1 MIHDDLPRQARDKRK
16 ETFLYTGFVDLGG
29 GTHCG
34 QSFWCETRTPFSLCH
49 RQNDGNPLICQG
61 RLGTDMTRN
70 GQPVVFIGRDPK
82 GRRVQFMWL
91 MIALPN
97 ATWSGAPTLPR
108 EIVLAP
114 PGSAVTGLYFRPLP
128 EMQLLHVGEASN
140 TSLALR
146 SSTTTTGGAGGG
158 GASGGASG
166 GGAAAAAGGGG
177 GAAAVGSSSS
187 SDSDTW
193 QEIHVADGL
202 HCHVVMSLT
211 IPSVSTVVSIELRA
225 GGAAPHAPG
234 SVMLNV
240 SREKSPCC
248 FDVDQNDPWFWI
260 YEMNQTTICQ
270 DRLGTTMICQ
280 RFFFDPTRWDRHVGR
295 AVIRPRCPKPSNL
308 CATYF

>member
-1 MIHDDLPRQARDKRK
+1 
-16 ETFLYTGFVDLGG
+16 
-29 GTHCG
+29 
-34 QSFWCETRTPFSLCH
+34 
-49 RQNDGNPLICQG
+49 
-61 RLGTDMTRN
+61 MTRN

-177 GAAAVGSSSS
+177 GGAAAVGSSSS

-248 FDVDQNDPWFWI
+248 FDVDQNDPWKWI
-260 YEMNQTTICQ
+260 YEMNKRPFAKTGWDNDDLSTFLLRPDQVGPSCGACGHPSKVPKNPRIFALLTFYPMKRGDLPRQ
-270 DRLGTTMICQ
+270 ALDEYGGGNKFVKPPTMLC
-280 RFFFDPTRWDRHVGR
+280 TRGKWL
-295 AVIRPRCPKPSNL
+295 PSEHKQL
-308 CATYF
+308 